1 MDADLKSRL
10 QKLLTPE
17 ELAVVEGFL
26 NKGFS
31 LNGEVVIAS
40 VFGYAKDNKVPFEK
54 VLEVCEKEWERNWNF
69 QHPELRGDPDAPGA
83 AGRQNRFSLC
93 NIYEALGIPNPHEA
107 GTKNIPKGPFVV
119 TTLNS
124 VYRVGNTN
132 NGSRERTI
140 SRDGRPLDFTQ
151 GEVLFLVVGK
161 PMFIKISD
169 DSDGGSDFHTSI
181 VKSIQEG

>member
-40 VFGYAKDNKVPFEK
+40 VFGYTKDNKVPFEK

-83 AGRQNRFSLC
+83 AGRQNQVSLY
-93 NIYEALGIPNPHEA
+93 NIYEALGIPNPYES
-107 GTKNIPKGPFVV
+107 GTKNIPQGPFKV

-124 VYRVGNTN
+124 VYRLGKADE
-132 NGSRERTI
+132 SKERTV
-140 SRDGRPLDFTQ
+140 SRDGRPLNFTK
-151 GEVLFLVVGK
+151 GKVLFLAVGK
-161 PMFIKISD
+161 PMLIKTSD
-169 DSDGGSDFHTSI
+169 DPDRGSDFQTSL
-181 VKSIQEG
+181 VQSIQEG